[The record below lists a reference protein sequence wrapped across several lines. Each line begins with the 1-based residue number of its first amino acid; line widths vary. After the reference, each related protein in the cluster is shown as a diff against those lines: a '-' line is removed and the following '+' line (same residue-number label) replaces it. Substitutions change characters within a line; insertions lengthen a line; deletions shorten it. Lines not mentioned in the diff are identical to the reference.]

1 MGVMGKMKIIDFGVD
16 GFPSNSLNLES
27 YEVDVKHWKEDVEKK
42 AMAIKK
48 EKRASASSS
57 SSSTL
62 SSLELLADVATRQ
75 SKELL
80 LDEKTVVEELINF
93 FARKGREQRVLAGKL
108 GFELNDIFI
117 PKKKR
122 SRLGPLSLK
131 RKREY
136 SDDHNCFGSDNLLH
150 NNNNN
155 NNLNQKKKKQKRVH
169 VQTEQLEPKPEL
181 PQELKHK
188 ISGIGGDVKL
198 VIQKK
203 ICASD
208 MSANNAR
215 FSIPGIKGKSRDFL
229 KEKEQSDLDIRD
241 TDKKKRLIGIP
252 VLMLN
257 PSDLSFDSLRLKKW
271 QMGGNHVYNLVS
283 GWRKV
288 AKANKLEED
297 EMVQLWSF
305 RLNHDSQLCFV
316 LVKVNSTTT
325 TTTTTKEEAHQHI
338 GSTSCLSNE
347 QLS

>member
-1 MGVMGKMKIIDFGVD
+1 MGVMGKMKVIDSGVD
-16 GFPSNSLNLES
+16 EFPSNSLNLES
-27 YEVDVKHWKEDVEKK
+27 YEVDVKHWEEDV
-42 AMAIKK
+42 

-57 SSSTL
+57 SSSYL
-62 SSLELLADVATRQ
+62 SSLELLADVAIQQ
-75 SKELL
+75 SMELL

-93 FARKGREQRVLAGKL
+93 FARKGREQRVLAGNL

-131 RKREY
+131 REREY
-136 SDDHNCFGSDNLLH
+136 SDDHNCFGRDNLLQNN

-169 VQTEQLEPKPEL
+169 VQNEQLEPKPEL

-215 FSIPGIKGKSRDFL
+215 FSIPGIKGKSADFL

-257 PSDLSFDSLRLKKW
+257 PYDLSFDSLRLKKW

-316 LVKVNSTTT
+316 LVKVNSA
-325 TTTTTKEEAHQHI
+325 TTTKEESHQHI
-338 GSTSCLSNE
+338 GSISCLDNE

>member
-1 MGVMGKMKIIDFGVD
+1 MGKMKVIDSGVD
-16 GFPSNSLNLES
+16 EFPSNSLNLES
-27 YEVDVKHWKEDVEKK
+27 YEVEVKHWEEDV
-42 AMAIKK
+42 

-57 SSSTL
+57 SL
-62 SSLELLADVATRQ
+62 SSLELLADVAIQQ
-75 SKELL
+75 SMELL

-108 GFELNDIFI
+108 EFELNDIFI

-131 RKREY
+131 RKGEY
-136 SDDHNCFGSDNLLH
+136 SDDHNCFGSDNLLQ

-169 VQTEQLEPKPEL
+169 VQTEELEPKPEL
-181 PQELKHK
+181 PQELKRI

-215 FSIPGIKGKSRDFL
+215 FSIPGIKGKSTDFL

-241 TDKKKRLIGIP
+241 SDKKKRLIGIP

-257 PSDLSFDSLRLKKW
+257 PYDLSFDSLRLKKW

-325 TTTTTKEEAHQHI
+325 TKEEAHQHI
-338 GSTSCLSNE
+338 GSISCPNNT

>member
-1 MGVMGKMKIIDFGVD
+1 MGVMGKMKVIDSGVD
-16 GFPSNSLNLES
+16 EFPSNSLNLES
-27 YEVDVKHWKEDVEKK
+27 YEVDVKHWEEDV
-42 AMAIKK
+42 

-57 SSSTL
+57 L
-62 SSLELLADVATRQ
+62 SSLELLADVAIQQ
-75 SKELL
+75 SMELL

-93 FARKGREQRVLAGKL
+93 FARKGREQRVSAGKL

-136 SDDHNCFGSDNLLH
+136 SDDHNCFGSDNLLQ
-150 NNNNN
+150 NNNN

-169 VQTEQLEPKPEL
+169 VQNEQLEPKPEL

-215 FSIPGIKGKSRDFL
+215 FSIPGIKGKSADFL
-229 KEKEQSDLDIRD
+229 KDKEQSDLDIRD

-257 PSDLSFDSLRLKKW
+257 PYDLSFDSLRLKKW

-297 EMVQLWSF
+297 EVVQLWSF

-316 LVKVNSTTT
+316 LVKVNSSTTA
-325 TTTTTKEEAHQHI
+325 KEEAHQHI
-338 GSTSCLSNE
+338 GSISCLNNE

>member
-1 MGVMGKMKIIDFGVD
+1 M
-16 GFPSNSLNLES
+16 
-27 YEVDVKHWKEDVEKK
+27 
-42 AMAIKK
+42 
-48 EKRASASSS
+48 
-57 SSSTL
+57 
-62 SSLELLADVATRQ
+62 
-75 SKELL
+75 ELL

-93 FARKGREQRVLAGKL
+93 FARKGRERRVLAGKL

-136 SDDHNCFGSDNLLH
+136 SDDHNCFG
-150 NNNNN
+150 
-155 NNLNQKKKKQKRVH
+155 K
-169 VQTEQLEPKPEL
+169 L

-215 FSIPGIKGKSRDFL
+215 FSIPGIKGKSTDFL

-288 AKANKLEED
+288 AKANKLEEG

-316 LVKVNSTTT
+316 LVK
-325 TTTTTKEEAHQHI
+325 
-338 GSTSCLSNE
+338 G
-347 QLS
+347 